1 MHIPDGYLSPSTCAA
16 LYAASGPFW
25 YVALKRVKAALNSR
39 TVPLLAVFAAFS
51 FVIMMFNLPLPGGT
65 TGHAVG
71 MGMAAIILGPAV
83 SIIAISMALLIQ
95 ALFFGD
101 GGITA
106 FGANCFNMAIVGS
119 IAAYVVYRLVAWRAE
134 MTSVRRVVAAGLAGY
149 VAINAAALVA
159 AIEFG
164 VQPLW
169 FHDATG
175 APLYAPYPLAISI
188 PAMMIGHLTFAGL
201 AEFVISAGVVS
212 YLQRTNAALLRLTAP
227 DAPDAETVA
236 EVEEKKA
243 GRALWVL
250 LGLMLL
256 ATPLGILAVGSA
268 WGEWKPADFRDAAMR
283 MHIEKTSRD
292 SNLPAHVPQGLERF
306 GAIWKA
312 PLKEYAPSFVR
323 NASVG
328 YFTSASIGVGL
339 IFGLALAGRAYL
351 SRKARKRGAFIENTI
366 CGMVEAV
373 QKALFAENAAHL
385 NGVLQMLDPRVK
397 LAGIG
402 ALIVAAVAAKQLAVL
417 GGLFGVAVL
426 LALSSRVSLADSLLR
441 VWLAVLIFTGTIAAP
456 AIFLTHGTALVRVPF
471 LDWPVTEQGL
481 RGAAFLVLRA
491 ETSATLATLLML
503 CTPWNE
509 LLRALRLFRIPVSA
523 VVIVMMTYRYI
534 FVFVENAKGIFE
546 ARRTRLVGRLQ
557 PDVQRR
563 LAAASA
569 GALLDKTIQLSAEVH
584 TAMLARGFRGEVKLL
599 DDLRMKNRDW
609 WQLAGM
615 AGTAVAAVWLG
626 R

>member
-1 MHIPDGYLSPSTCAA
+1 
-16 LYAASGPFW
+16 
-25 YVALKRVKAALNSR
+25 
-39 TVPLLAVFAAFS
+39 
-51 FVIMMFNLPLPGGT
+51 
-65 TGHAVG
+65 
-71 MGMAAIILGPAV
+71 
-83 SIIAISMALLIQ
+83 
-95 ALFFGD
+95 
-101 GGITA
+101 
-106 FGANCFNMAIVGS
+106 MAIVGS

-188 PAMMIGHLTFAGL
+188 PAMMLGHLTFAGL

-212 YLQRTNAALLRLTAP
+212 YLQRTNAEILRLTAP
-227 DAPDAETVA
+227 EAPDAEIVA
-236 EVEEKKA
+236 EVEVKRA
-243 GRALWVL
+243 GRALWVA
-250 LGLMLL
+250 LGLLLL

-268 WGEWKPADFRDAAMR
+268 WGEWKPADFRDAAIR
-283 MHIEKTSRD
+283 MQIEKASRD
-292 SNLPAHVPQGLERF
+292 SHLPQRMPQGLERL

-312 PLKEYAPSFVR
+312 PLKEYSPSFVR
-323 NASVG
+323 NASAG
-328 YFTSASIGVGL
+328 YFASASIGVGL
-339 IFGLALAGRAYL
+339 ILGLAVVGRAYL
-351 SRKARKRGAFIENTI
+351 SRKSRKRDAFIENTI
-366 CGMVEAV
+366 SGMVEAV
-373 QKALFAENAAHL
+373 RRALFADNVAHL
-385 NGVLQMLDPRVK
+385 DGVLQKLDPRVK
-397 LAGIG
+397 LAGMG
-402 ALIVAAVAAKQLAVL
+402 ALIVAAVAAKQLVVL

-426 LALSSRVSLADSLLR
+426 LALTSRVSVLR
-441 VWLAVLIFTGTIAAP
+441 VWLAVLIFTGTIAVP
-456 AIFLTHGTALVRVPF
+456 AIFLTHGTVLARVPF
-471 LDWPVTEQGL
+471 LEWPVTGQGL

-509 LLRALRLFRIPVSA
+509 LLRALRLFRVPAS
-523 VVIVMMTYRYI
+523 VVVTVMMTYRYI

-569 GALLDKTIQLSAEVH
+569 GALLDKTIQLSADVH
-584 TAMLARGFRGEVKLL
+584 IAMLARGFRGEVKLL